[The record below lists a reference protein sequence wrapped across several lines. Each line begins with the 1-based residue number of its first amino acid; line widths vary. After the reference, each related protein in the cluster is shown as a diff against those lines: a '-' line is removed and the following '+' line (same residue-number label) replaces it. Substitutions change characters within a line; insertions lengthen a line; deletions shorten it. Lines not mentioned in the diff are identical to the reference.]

1 MNKTKIPQLTLLIII
16 SNLRVNGKGI
26 CVSMSVSVLKCVRCG
41 ACVRCGVCGHLY
53 YYTGFMEASV
63 GHMAVVVAAVVVT
76 LLAFCNLV

>member
-26 CVSMSVSVLKCVRCG
+26 CVSMSVSVLKC
-41 ACVRCGVCGHLY
+41 ACVCGICGHLY

-63 GHMAVVVAAVVVT
+63 NHMAVVVVT